1 MARRAAPQMQVSKGL
16 MLLIL
21 AFILM
26 SAPANAEGLCDSG
39 DAEWDA
45 VIKQYP
51 DDKGLFQLYTLRKD
65 LCVQVENREISYSEA
80 VIIFEI
86 ERGILIEKRNQ

>member
-1 MARRAAPQMQVSKGL
+1 MARRAAPQVQISKGL

-21 AFILM
+21 AFLLM

-39 DAEWDA
+39 DAAWDA
-45 VIKQYP
+45 MIEQYP
-51 DDKGLFQLYTLRKD
+51 DDQELLQLYTLRKD
-65 LCVQVENREISYSEA
+65 LCVQVENRKISYSEA

-86 ERGILIEKRNQ
+86 ERGVLIEKRNQ